1 MATGYSSDSNW
12 ALCCRKCNGYIV
24 TLCQL
29 KLTLLGSAGIHLNLK
44 AGIDLEDLNLIEKLQ
59 NPDPK
64 KRERA
69 PFKALCLGRGSF
81 SSGKCGNSL
90 GSLFMNNTLSFSANQ
105 VYFSN
110 GGQERKWKKWSE
122 ANNTLQEMGIC
133 VENRSTMSGNV
144 VVLQLENREPR
155 AAPIPLVYYDATRTS
170 DNTINRLTRD
180 KPRDYQR
187 GLFLKSMEGN
197 SLVYLPTGCGK
208 TLIAAMAIACMS
220 YLNQGKVAV
229 FLAPKTPLVQ
239 QQFEYIKGMELL
251 VVWNVN
257 LYMSTKFIVPN
268 VKCSLK

>member
-1 MATGYSSDSNW
+1 MATGYSSVSNW
-12 ALCCRKCNGYIV
+12 ALRCRKCNSYIV
-24 TLCQL
+24 PLSQL

-44 AGIDLEDLNLIEKLQ
+44 AGIDLEDLNLIEKVQ

-81 SSGKCGNSL
+81 TSGECRNSL
-90 GSLFMNNTLSFSANQ
+90 GSYMNNTLSFSASQ
-105 VYFSN
+105 VCFSN
-110 GGQERKWKKWSE
+110 ASIPERRWKKWSE
-122 ANNTLQEMGIC
+122 ASNTLQEMGIS
-133 VENRSTMSGNV
+133 VESRSTMSGNV

-155 AAPIPLVYYDATRTS
+155 TAPTPLVYCDVTRTS
-170 DNTINRLTRD
+170 HHTINRLTRD

-187 GLFLKSMEGN
+187 GLFLKAMEGN

-251 VVWNVN
+251 NVWNVN
-257 LYMSTKFIVPN
+257 
-268 VKCSLK
+268 